1 VRYRV
6 TVTEL
11 VDDTA
16 IVVMDATGA
25 GFHAAIGDLDQA
37 RLRAEHGIGGPPYL
51 LGPAGQGLGPDHATH
66 AG

>member
-1 VRYRV
+1 
-6 TVTEL
+6 
-11 VDDTA
+11 
-16 IVVMDATGA
+16 MDATGA